1 MSRLKKARVF
11 GMVGDANNVKM
22 IKLVIFDFSG
32 TLGYYDPAAHRRVF
46 EKLKEF
52 NLPVDEEKAAAK
64 LSEVLPDYFSHAKS
78 WQEVADKIIQKLGIV
93 LELDRRE
100 SLAAFLERKL
110 ACKLFGDVKEALNLP
125 QDKAI
130 LTLSAKFAIAGI
142 SQLRHFE
149 IFSPDTGGAR
159 KPDLKAFLAV
169 LEKMKADPEEAA
181 MVGDSLGN
189 DILPA
194 LALGIKPILLDR
206 KGNIEINDPA
216 ITKISSLKQLK
227 KYL

>member
-1 MSRLKKARVF
+1 
-11 GMVGDANNVKM
+11 
-22 IKLVIFDFSG
+22 
-32 TLGYYDPAAHRRVF
+32 
-46 EKLKEF
+46 
-52 NLPVDEEKAAAK
+52 
-64 LSEVLPDYFSHAKS
+64 LPDYFSHAKS

-100 SLAAFLERKL
+100 ALAAFLERKL
-110 ACKLFGDVKEALNLP
+110 VCKLFGDAKEALDLP
-125 QDKAI
+125 QDKVI

-149 IFSPDTGGAR
+149 IFSPTIGGVR

-181 MVGDSLGN
+181 MVGDSLEN

-194 LALGIKPILLDR
+194 RALGIKPILLDR
-206 KGNIEINDPA
+206 KGNIEIDDPA